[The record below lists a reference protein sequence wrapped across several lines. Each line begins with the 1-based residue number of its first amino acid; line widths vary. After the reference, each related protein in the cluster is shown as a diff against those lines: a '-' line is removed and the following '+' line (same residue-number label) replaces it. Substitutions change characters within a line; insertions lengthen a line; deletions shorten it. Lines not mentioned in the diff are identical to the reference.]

1 MAIRFQEKRLF
12 PRIRFSGPLRYAIR
26 GVSEFSNAI
35 CDNLSTAGI
44 GFINDKFIPPDTALM
59 LEINILSRALNPI
72 GRVTQSS
79 YLPHTDT
86 YRLGVEFLEIGL
98 NEKRYLADYIN
109 MKMGKL

>member
-1 MAIRFQEKRLF
+1 M
-12 PRIRFSGPLRYAIR
+12 RYAIR
-26 GVSEFSNAI
+26 GVSEFNNAI
-35 CDNLSTAGI
+35 CDNLSAGGI
-44 GFINDKFIPPDTALM
+44 GFINDKFIPPDTPLM

-72 GRVTQSS
+72 VRVIQSS
-79 YLPHTDT
+79 SLPHTER